1 MDSTVSQALTLLA
14 GFTLLVFGGDW
25 LVKAAVSLSLRF
37 KVKPAVI
44 ALTIIAFGTS
54 APELVTSSLASL
66 KGASDAALANVVG
79 SNIFNALAVLGLSGL
94 ITRNTVSKHSYSRE
108 LPFLIFVSALTLIMG
123 LGNTYNR
130 MEGAVLIL
138 LLIFFWSYS
147 IRKAKKE
154 GFEPSDQE
162 EEISSLKSFPKEILF
177 LLSGFAALAYGAHL
191 SLTAALSIGQSFGIS
206 ERILGITVLSV
217 GTGLPELI
225 TSVIAARKGHSDI
238 AVGNVIGSN
247 ILNLLGVLGV
257 TVSIAPLHV
266 AIESM
271 LSDFYIMIAAT
282 ILVVLLIQ
290 KDSKKRYSLSRQRAV
305 ILVGSYIS
313 YLIYLLF

>member
-1 MDSTVSQALTLLA
+1 MDSTVFQIITLVV
-14 GFTLLVFGGDW
+14 GFSLLVFGGDW

-44 ALTIIAFGTS
+44 ALTVIAFGTS

-94 ITRNTVSKHSYSRE
+94 LTKNTVDKHSYSKE
-108 LPFLIFVSALTLIMG
+108 LPFLIFISILVLIMG
-123 LGNTYNR
+123 LGGTYNR
-130 MEGAVLIL
+130 IEGAALVL
-138 LLIFFWSYS
+138 LLVFFWSYS
-147 IRKAKKE
+147 IRKAKQE
-154 GFEPSDQE
+154 GFNPSDEE
-162 EEISSLKSFPKEILF
+162 EEISSLESFPKEIFF

-191 SLTAALSIGQSFGIS
+191 SLNAALNIGQSLGIS

-238 AVGNVIGSN
+238 AVGNVVGSN

-257 TVSIAPLHV
+257 TVSMAPLQV
-266 AIESM
+266 AIASIQ
-271 LSDFYIMIAAT
+271 SDFYIMIAAT
-282 ILVVLLIQ
+282 FLIVLLMK
-290 KDSKKRYSLSRQRAV
+290 KDGEHRYALSRQKAM
-305 ILVGSYIS
+305 ILVGSYAA